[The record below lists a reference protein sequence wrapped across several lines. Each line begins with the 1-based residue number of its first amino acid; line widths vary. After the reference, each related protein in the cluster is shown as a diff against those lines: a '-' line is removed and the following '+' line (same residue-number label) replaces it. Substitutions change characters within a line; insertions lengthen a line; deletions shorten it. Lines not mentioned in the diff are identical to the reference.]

1 LVWRA
6 KCPHGPRRRDD
17 RQQRQIEKAEEGEEK
32 IMRVIHR
39 VTTLSL
45 GIALGLAVSGS
56 AAEKSGRLSGT
67 VLGVDKNASEIML
80 QQGTAHRTVIFSGAT
95 KFTAGSAA
103 NSQTN
108 NPASVDDV
116 KAGNYLTCEGTWNAV
131 KLAATACTV
140 RPSKRP

>member
-1 LVWRA
+1 
-6 KCPHGPRRRDD
+6 
-17 RQQRQIEKAEEGEEK
+17 
-32 IMRVIHR
+32 MRVIHR

-45 GIALGLAVSGS
+45 GIALGLAVSGG

-67 VLGVDKNASEIML
+67 VLGVDKNSSEIML

-108 NPASVDDV
+108 NAASVEDV
-116 KAGNYLTCEGTWNAV
+116 KAGNYLTCEGTWNDV
-131 KLAATACTV
+131 KLAAAVCTV